1 MQNPVSDVL
10 VECGGR
16 NRGAEGAGGRPA
28 KGTVL
33 ESKKGGLGTGPAGSV
48 EEERKG
54 EMDHSNF
61 A

>member
-10 VECGGR
+10 GECGGR
-16 NRGAEGAGGRPA
+16 NRGAEGADGRPA
-28 KGTVL
+28 KGAVL